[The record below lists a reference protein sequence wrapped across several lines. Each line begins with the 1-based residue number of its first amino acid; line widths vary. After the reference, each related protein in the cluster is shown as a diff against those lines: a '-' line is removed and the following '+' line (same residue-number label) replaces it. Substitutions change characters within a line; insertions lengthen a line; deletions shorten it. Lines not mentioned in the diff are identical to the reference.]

1 MYLLSIIGT
10 IFAGYG
16 FIRLWEKSK
25 IKKNRNAVFLCLF
38 LISYISVAGYLVYY
52 RTQVSPPFT
61 ISDYQL
67 SEMVLKDNAV
77 NQSLLNIELDT
88 GIENYWVS
96 LGFLHMDPVRS
107 NEFLNMRSVDY
118 GGEYFLFTNAG
129 KNNETTYLQVGDRSI
144 IKTP

>member
-1 MYLLSIIGT
+1 
-10 IFAGYG
+10 
-16 FIRLWEKSK
+16 
-25 IKKNRNAVFLCLF
+25 
-38 LISYISVAGYLVYY
+38 VAGYLVYY

-129 KNNETTYLQVGDRSI
+129 KTMKQPIFRLEIVVSSKHHDVSI
-144 IKTP
+144 RPNG